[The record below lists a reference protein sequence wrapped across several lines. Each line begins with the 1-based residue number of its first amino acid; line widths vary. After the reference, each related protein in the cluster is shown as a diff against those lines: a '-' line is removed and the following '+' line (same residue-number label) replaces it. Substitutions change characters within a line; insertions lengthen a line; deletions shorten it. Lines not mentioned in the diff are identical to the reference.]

1 MNSGGEIGTVNTKNQ
16 KQDGQGRK
24 ALVKP
29 GRLNPGTGKIN
40 PKPATP
46 KAKRKTGGGTLL
58 KTPAE
63 MAALAGFSKRTLSR
77 LTKAKIVG
85 VVRIGRL
92 CFYRPEAVMAALQRN
107 CELKEV
113 EA

>member
-1 MNSGGEIGTVNTKNQ
+1 MADQS
-16 KQDGQGRK
+16 KQDRLRK
-24 ALVKP
+24 TAAKP
-29 GRLNPGTGKIN
+29 CTIN
-40 PKPATP
+40 PEPAPP
-46 KAKRKTGGGTLL
+46 KAKRKTGGGELL

-63 MAALAGFSKRTLSR
+63 MAALAGFSKRTLAR

-107 CELKEV
+107 CEHREV
-113 EA
+113 GS